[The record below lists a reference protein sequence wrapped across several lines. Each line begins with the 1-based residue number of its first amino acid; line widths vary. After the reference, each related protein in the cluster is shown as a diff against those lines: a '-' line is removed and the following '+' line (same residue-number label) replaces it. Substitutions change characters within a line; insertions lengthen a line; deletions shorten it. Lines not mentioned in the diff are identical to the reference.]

1 METDPWFKNEK
12 EEEEEEIVWVNSCK
26 EKRDHLVYYQ
36 HELQA
41 MICYGDINS
50 YGMVRFYM
58 CENTVSAE

>member
-1 METDPWFKNEK
+1 MKK
-12 EEEEEEIVWVNSCK
+12 EEEEEIVWVNLCK

>member
-1 METDPWFKNEK
+1 MKTDPWFKNEK
-12 EEEEEEIVWVNSCK
+12 EEEEEIVWVN
-26 EKRDHLVYYQ
+26 
-36 HELQA
+36 ELQA